1 MQVARTYDIRV
12 TLSYGPLMPSQLRDH
27 GIFGLRDAKY
37 RHFLEASKPI
47 RHATN
52 VRAEQDTYRI
62 KRSTL
67 FTTGV
72 KVCPQ
77 ETVKAVIGSHR
88 AYYKLRVC
96 QEAIWEAFRIF
107 LDRVPNPEEYR
118 VWVYTCQEENL
129 CMDDLAQNFSSSQEH
144 LDLVAKIKK
153 YPEDVESNYEEY
165 VVEFSITVADP
176 AYSKLLSNPEV
187 QQYKDVAREL
197 REKMRHVFEKVPG
210 FKEIRIL
217 GFRLEDVSVRCAV
230 VFNGETELSD
240 DPEGLEDP
248 DQEAGEDVNAPKLRH
263 IIVKALRRE
272 PSLLMDIQTLN
283 FEAEEPKSV
292 EGTNTDHSKQE
303 EGHLY
308 VAPVDSQS
316 EENVTSVAETTVPPQ
331 FTAPILK
338 ETLVTEAGPV
348 SSPPHPEDSVQG
360 IEANKDVE
368 PPPLPPDRG
377 ETPDNGSDLRENFNS
392 VAPGTAD
399 FPVDN
404 SSSREEVLPTQNR
417 TVVVEVLDS
426 LGEESGSGFASESD
440 EHPYESTAA
449 PARQVSTPL
458 MTAVDKNKELVVF
471 FSLRVTNMMFSD
483 DLFNKS
489 SPEYKSLENTFLEL
503 LLPYLQTNLT
513 GFKQL
518 EILNFRNG
526 SVVVNS
532 RMKLDKPVPYNVTEA
547 VHCVLEDF
555 CSAASKRLD
564 IEIDSRSLEVEPADQ
579 ADPCK
584 FLACN
589 EFSRCVVNSWTN
601 EGECLC
607 DPGYSTVDG
616 LPCQSTCFLQPDYC
630 MNGGQCEI
638 IPGHGVTCRCPVGKY
653 WHYHGERCTEL
664 VSVPLDPSLIVTCL
678 VGSLCLVCAVIG
690 VLIFINKKCVKTRK
704 AVTLVSPDNSTQ
716 QDPKNVAIAKREQD
730 VLSFK
735 SIGQR
740 LF

>member
-1 MQVARTYDIRV
+1 MLLKSGVLFAV
-12 TLSYGPLMPSQLRDH
+12 CLFTLQ
-27 GIFGLRDAKY
+27 
-37 RHFLEASKPI
+37 ASKT
-47 RHATN
+47 RELH
-52 VRAEQDTYRI
+52 DH
-62 KRSTL
+62 
-67 FTTGV
+67 GV

-144 LDLVAKIKK
+144 LDLVAKRVAEQAESEGYVTGTPEPGSDCSWTPPLILLPTEADVIKK
-153 YPEDVESNYEEY
+153 YPEDAENNYEEY

-187 QQYKDVAREL
+187 QQYEDVAREL

-248 DQEAGEDVNAPKLRH
+248 NQEAGEDVNAPKLRH

-283 FEAEEPKSV
+283 FEAVNTVYPLAEFKINPLETSSSDDTKAKDQSLAKSLFPTVTVLENSLDVSTIKPESHPFEDAEGKVKMPNGRYSGGQAESEELAREEPQSV
-292 EGTNTDHSKQE
+292 EGIDTDHSKQE
-303 EGHLY
+303 EDHLY
-308 VAPVDSQS
+308 AVPEDSQS
-316 EENVTSVAETTVPPQ
+316 EENLTTAAETTVPPQ
-331 FTAPILK
+331 FTAPTLK
-338 ETLVTEAGPV
+338 ETLVTVAGPV

-360 IEANKDVE
+360 IEANKEVE
-368 PPPLPPDRG
+368 PPPLQTDRG
-377 ETPDNGSDLRENFNS
+377 ETPDDGSDLKENFNS

-399 FPVDN
+399 FPVEN

-417 TVVVEVLDS
+417 TVVVEVIDS

-440 EHPYESTAA
+440 ERPYESTAA

-458 MTAVDKNKELVVF
+458 MTAVDKSKELVVF

-503 LLPYLQTNLT
+503 VDTAPRVQ
-513 GFKQL
+513 K
-518 EILNFRNG
+518 
-526 SVVVNS
+526 
-532 RMKLDKPVPYNVTEA
+532 VTE
-547 VHCVLEDF
+547 
-555 CSAASKRLD
+555 
-564 IEIDSRSLEVEPADQ
+564 P
-579 ADPCK
+579 
-584 FLACN
+584 
-589 EFSRCVVNSWTN
+589 W
-601 EGECLC
+601 
-607 DPGYSTVDG
+607 
-616 LPCQSTCFLQPDYC
+616 
-630 MNGGQCEI
+630 
-638 IPGHGVTCRCPVGKY
+638 
-653 WHYHGERCTEL
+653 
-664 VSVPLDPSLIVTCL
+664 
-678 VGSLCLVCAVIG
+678 
-690 VLIFINKKCVKTRK
+690 
-704 AVTLVSPDNSTQ
+704 
-716 QDPKNVAIAKREQD
+716 
-730 VLSFK
+730 
-735 SIGQR
+735 SIQ
-740 LF
+740 